1 MVRAGVY
8 PVGGTRA
15 SVSAK
20 TYTLD
25 DFELTASGDTK
36 DVTADGRYQSV
47 YELDIEDGIGEMFG
61 RGNSSNPLQAEGFV
75 GMRFVSDSGGSQA
88 QAEGK
93 VRLAVRNAQGRRLYN
108 LYEAD
113 LGTTDLFSGAAGAG
127 TLKDRRDREPF
138 PITQGAFETEPHII
152 SIDLDVT
159 SDITVDNAESETAM
173 QADGFRA
180 EALE

>member
-1 MVRAGVY
+1 
-8 PVGGTRA
+8 
-15 SVSAK
+15 
-20 TYTLD
+20 
-25 DFELTASGDTK
+25 
-36 DVTADGRYQSV
+36 
-47 YELDIEDGIGEMFG
+47 
-61 RGNSSNPLQAEGFV
+61 
-75 GMRFVSDSGGSQA
+75 MRFVNDTAAA

-113 LGTTDLFSGAAGAG
+113 LGTTDLFSGVPSSGV
-127 TLKDRRDREPF
+127 LKDRRDREPF

>member
-75 GMRFVSDSGGSQA
+75 GMRFVNNGANA

-113 LGTTDLFSGAAGAG
+113 LGTTDLFDGNDNV
-127 TLKDRRDREPF
+127 KDRRDREPF
-138 PITQGAFETEPHII
+138 PITQGAFETEPHIV

-159 SDITVDNAESETAM
+159 SDITVDNAESQTAM

>member
-25 DFELTASGDTK
+25 DFEINSTGTSKSL
-36 DVTADGRYQSV
+36 VADGNYESV
-47 YELDIEDGIGEMFG
+47 YELDIEDGLGEMFG
-61 RGNSSNPLQAEGFV
+61 RGNSSNPLQAQGFIGV
-75 GMRFVSDSGGSQA
+75 RFTDGTDAAS
-88 QAEGK
+88 GK

-113 LGTTDLFSGAAGAG
+113 LGTTDLFTGAVGSSS
-127 TLKDRRDREPF
+127 LEDRRDREPF
-138 PITQGAFETEPHII
+138 PVTQGAFETEPHII

-159 SDITVDNAESETAM
+159 ADITVEDTDDETAM

>member
-1 MVRAGVY
+1 MVQAGVY

-25 DFELTASGDTK
+25 DFELTASGTSK
-36 DVTADGRYQSV
+36 AVTADGRYQSV

-61 RGNSSNPLQAEGFV
+61 RGSSSNPLQAEGFV
-75 GMRFVSDSGGSQA
+75 GMRFVDSGASNQA
-88 QAEGK
+88 QGK

-113 LGTTDLFSGAAGAG
+113 LSTTDLFDSGGNV
-127 TLKDRRDREPF
+127 KDRRDREPL
-138 PITQGAFETEPHII
+138 PLTQGAFETEPHII

-159 SDITVDNAESETAM
+159 ADITVDNTDSETAM

>member
-25 DFELTASGDTK
+25 DFEINSTGTSKSL
-36 DVTADGRYQSV
+36 VADGNYESV
-47 YELDIEDGIGEMFG
+47 YELDIDDGLGEMFG
-61 RGNSSNPLQAEGFV
+61 RGSSSNPLQAEGFIGV
-75 GMRFVSDSGGSQA
+75 RFVDDGAAA
-88 QAEGK
+88 QAAGK
-93 VRLAVRNAQGRRLYN
+93 MRLAVRNAQGRRLYN

-113 LGTTDLFSGAAGAG
+113 LGTTDLFSGAAGSG
-127 TLKDRRDREPF
+127 TPKDRRDREPL
-138 PITQGAFETEPHII
+138 PVTQGAFETEPHII
-152 SIDLDVT
+152 SVDLDVT
-159 SDITVDNAESETAM
+159 ADITVDDSEDETAM

>member
-75 GMRFVSDSGGSQA
+75 GMRFVEDGATA

-113 LGTTDLFSGAAGAG
+113 LGTTDLFDASDNV
-127 TLKDRRDREPF
+127 KDRRDREPF

-159 SDITVDNAESETAM
+159 ADITVDNAEAQTAM